1 MRRRGFILFISNE
14 DMDGILKLVELLEI
28 SGLLVNVAGETV
40 HHEII
45 KQEGGF
51 LSAMMASMVVFL
63 MASMTSSLIQSIA
76 SSLINSIT
84 VKGQ

>member
-1 MRRRGFILFISNE
+1 
-14 DMDGILKLVELLEI
+14 MDGILKIVESLEI

-40 HHEII
+40 HHEIK
-45 KQEGGF
+45 KQERGF
-51 LSAMMASMVVFL
+51 LSAMMASMAFSL